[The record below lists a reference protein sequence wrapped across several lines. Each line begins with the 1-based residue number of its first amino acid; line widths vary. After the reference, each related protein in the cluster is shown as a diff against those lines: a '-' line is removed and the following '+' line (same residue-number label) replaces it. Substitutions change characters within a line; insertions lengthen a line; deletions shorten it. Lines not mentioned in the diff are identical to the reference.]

1 MLESAGFDFR
11 NRYPQKLMVK
21 LARSLKMDR
30 NNASKTAWNL
40 SIDLYRTFAPL
51 KQSTP
56 TVAIA
61 CIELAARLHEMDTSR
76 IVDAGILKY
85 SRWATSRAEVMETLL
100 DLLDLYTHHRGLTSV
115 GPLYTLEAF
124 IDIRIGLNQEAS
136 AAGIPRYALYVSDG
150 STSAQY
156 GTNGLKPRNGID
168 PTSPLTPATPGT
180 VSPGNAQAPTSAI
193 GIRGQNGTVRF
204 MLDASRARDERNEV
218 DKFHKIEEEEYEVEV
233 PIDDRPEDM
242 NKRSRVR

>member
-21 LARSLKMDR
+21 LARALKFDR

-56 TVAIA
+56 TLAIA
-61 CIELAARLHEMDTSR
+61 CVELAARLHEMDTSR
-76 IVDAGILKY
+76 MIDAGILKY

-100 DLLDLYTHHRGLTSV
+100 DLLDLYTHHRGSTSV

-136 AAGIPRYALYVSDG
+136 AANIPRYALYASEAPSD
-150 STSAQY
+150 AQHSS
-156 GTNGLKPRNGID
+156 NGFKPRNGID

-180 VSPGNAQAPTSAI
+180 VSPGNAQPPTSAI

-204 MLDASRARDERNEV
+204 MLDAARARDERNEV
-218 DKFHKIEEEEYEVEV
+218 DRFHKIEEEEYEVEV
-233 PIDDRPEDM
+233 PIDSRPDDRD
-242 NKRSRVR
+242 KRSRVR